1 MSIWRS
7 IRFRLAAISSA
18 AVVVVG
24 LAIGLV
30 SYHRLAMELQ
40 SADTEFARH
49 EALELAQVVAQVTS
63 ADELQVRLDAVE
75 TNLLPEEGLLRLEV
89 FTLDGALVGWLAEPG
104 IDHEPWPEGLA
115 RARGGEFP
123 VEFVHLGDA
132 RPEVRAAHLVRLGNE
147 PRWLAVARVDRAR
160 SERAMAG
167 MRRHLLLGAPAVAGL
182 VFAAMYGVLALAL
195 RPLHELVNDARSL
208 AAEGLGQRLAEP
220 TAGSELG
227 ELARLLNVMLSRAEE
242 TMGRLR
248 RFAADASHE
257 LRTPLTRM
265 RGEAEV
271 ALRVD
276 DPAVARAALESIVDE
291 LDSMRRLVEAL
302 LELAR
307 GDTAELRAAA
317 PFDLAALV
325 RELGEEARVVGETR
339 ELGVRVEVP
348 DGPVVV
354 QGSRDLIVRALW
366 NVVDNALGYVPAG
379 GGVSLSLGM
388 DGERARVTVQD
399 DGPGVP
405 ADLVPH
411 LFQPFGRGAE
421 GRVRGHGLGLAL
433 ARTIARRAGGD
444 LAHVPTPRG
453 AAFAL
458 TLPMV

>member
-7 IRFRLAAISSA
+7 IRFRLAAVSSA
-18 AVVVVG
+18 AVVGVG
-24 LAIGLV
+24 LAIGLA
-30 SYHRLAMELQ
+30 SYGRLAAELQ
-40 SADTEFARH
+40 HADMEFARH
-49 EALELAQVVAQVTS
+49 EALELAQVVSQVPGV
-63 ADELQVRLDAVE
+63 DELQGRLDTVE

-89 FTLDGALVGWLAEPG
+89 FTLDGALVAWLTEPG
-104 IDHEPWPEGLA
+104 TQHEPWPEGLA
-115 RARGGEFP
+115 LARAGESP
-123 VEFVHLGDA
+123 VEFVRLGDA
-132 RPEVRAAHLVRLGNE
+132 RPEVRAAHLVRHGKA
-147 PRWLAVARVDRAR
+147 PRWIVVARVDRAR
-160 SERAMAG
+160 SERALAG
-167 MRRHLLLGAPAVAGL
+167 TRRHLLLGGPGVAAL

-195 RPLHELVNDARSL
+195 RPLHELVNDARTL
-208 AAEGLGQRLAEP
+208 AAEGLGRRLAEP
-220 TAGSELG
+220 AAGSELG
-227 ELARLLNVMLSRAEE
+227 ELARLLNLMLSRAEE

-257 LRTPLTRM
+257 LRTPLTRI

-276 DPAVARAALESIVDE
+276 DPAVAREALESIVDE
-291 LDSMRRLVEAL
+291 LDSMRRLVDGL

-339 ELGVRVEVP
+339 GLGVRVEAP
-348 DGPVVV
+348 EGPVVV
-354 QGSRDLIVRALW
+354 QGNRDLIARALW
-366 NVVDNALGYVPAG
+366 NVVDNALSYVPTG
-379 GGVSLSLGM
+379 GCVALSFDQEG
-388 DGERARVTVQD
+388 DRARVTIQD

-405 ADLVPH
+405 AELVPH

-444 LAHVPTPRG
+444 LAYVPTPRG

-458 TLPMV
+458 TLPLA